1 MTQRRA
7 QVDFAFIRRHVTIR
21 QVLAHLGWARQLKG
35 PGAQRRGPCPIHQRR
50 DESGREFSV
59 NLQRNLF
66 QCFAPTCRA
75 KGNVLDLWAAVHRVS
90 LAEAA
95 EQMFKIFHLTSQMPL
110 AGPVNHFRGNPGDP
124 NPCPNDPL

>member
-7 QVDFAFIRRHVTIR
+7 QIDCALIGRHVTIR
-21 QVLAHLGWARQLKG
+21 QVPAHLGWALQLTG
-35 PGAQRRGPCPIHQRR
+35 FGTRRRGRCPIHQQR

-59 NLQRNLF
+59 NLERNLF

-75 KGNVLDLWAAVHRVS
+75 KGNVLDLWAAVHRLS

-95 EQMFKIFHLTSQMPL
+95 EQMFKIFHLTS
-110 AGPVNHFRGNPGDP
+110 
-124 NPCPNDPL
+124 